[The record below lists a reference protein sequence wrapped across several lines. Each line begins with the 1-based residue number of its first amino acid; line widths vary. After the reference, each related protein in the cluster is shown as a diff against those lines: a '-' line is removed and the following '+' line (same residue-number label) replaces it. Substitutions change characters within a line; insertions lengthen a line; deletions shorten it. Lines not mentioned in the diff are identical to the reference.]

1 MMVGGWVGVQGSWV
15 LYQTANGIVLNY
27 VYSSEFIFTPLFLHS
42 SARKGIKREE
52 KIKRGTIRK

>member
-1 MMVGGWVGVQGSWV
+1 VVGWWFMDHGSC
-15 LYQTANGIVLNY
+15 ANSNNGIVLNY

-52 KIKRGTIRK
+52 KIKKGTIRK